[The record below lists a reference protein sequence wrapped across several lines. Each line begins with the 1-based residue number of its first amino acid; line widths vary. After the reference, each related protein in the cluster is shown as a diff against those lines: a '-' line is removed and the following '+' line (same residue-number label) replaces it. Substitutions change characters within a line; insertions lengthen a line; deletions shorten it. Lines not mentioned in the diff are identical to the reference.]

1 MRQCLIDFCY
11 CQKAVAV
18 YRNCEAALRFLD
30 FSFADITEKSSLLS
44 WKYMNTVGILTLEL
58 GCCSYVQIHINLVIF
73 TFCYF
78 PVFCNTSYTACHVWV
93 GDWCLPTVNH
103 FGTPGFLGSPDALEA
118 GFEGFGLDGP
128 GLESVPVEVDVSSLE
143 RLIQNIESYIMF
155 STTPM
160 HEHVKVNE
168 YVKEHMIPVMFNVI
182 TQIHVHV

>member
-1 MRQCLIDFCY
+1 M
-11 CQKAVAV
+11 
-18 YRNCEAALRFLD
+18 
-30 FSFADITEKSSLLS
+30 
-44 WKYMNTVGILTLEL
+44 
-58 GCCSYVQIHINLVIF
+58 
-73 TFCYF
+73 
-78 PVFCNTSYTACHVWV
+78 
-93 GDWCLPTVNH
+93 NH

-143 RLIQNIESYIMF
+143 RLIQNIESYIIF
-155 STTPM
+155 STTLM